1 MSTKK
6 AGSTRTTGYKTEEIA
21 KNYLT
26 KKGYKFIASNV
37 QQSHQ
42 EIDLIMQDG
51 EFLVFIEVK
60 SLNENSLFSIY
71 ETLTKKKKLF
81 LRKAILGWLNKN
93 NLHDAIWRF
102 DFVGLLKSGGL
113 YKIEHSE
120 FVEL

>member
-1 MSTKK
+1 MYKNQS
-6 AGSTRTTGYKTEEIA
+6 STRKIGYRTEVVA
-21 KNYLT
+21 KNYLL

-37 QQSHQ
+37 QQSHY

-60 SLNENSLFSIY
+60 SLKESSQFSMY
-71 ETLTKKKKLF
+71 ETLTKKKKNF
-81 LRKAILGWLNKN
+81 LKKGILSWLDKN
-93 NLHDAIWRF
+93 DMHNSIWRF
-102 DFVGLLKSGGL
+102 DFVGLLKKGNF

>member
-1 MSTKK
+1 MQKI
-6 AGSTRTTGYKTEEIA
+6 STRNTGYKTEEIA
-21 KNYLT
+21 KNYLL

-37 QQSHQ
+37 QQSHY

-60 SLNENSLFSIY
+60 SLKEGSPFSIY
-71 ETLTKKKKLF
+71 ETLTRKKKQF
-81 LRKAILGWLNKN
+81 LKRGILSWLNKN
-93 NLHDAIWRF
+93 NMHDAIWRF
-102 DFVGLLKSGGL
+102 DFVGLLKRGGL